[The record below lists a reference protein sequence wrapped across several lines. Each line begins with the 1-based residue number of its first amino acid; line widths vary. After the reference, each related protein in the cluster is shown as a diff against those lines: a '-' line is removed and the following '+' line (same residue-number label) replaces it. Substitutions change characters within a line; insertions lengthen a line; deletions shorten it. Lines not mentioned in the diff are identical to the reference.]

1 MAPKSRYWSLW
12 LGGIPASSTH
22 SDVRDWLW
30 STTGLSV
37 AEVQMVRGPAGS
49 TMGSAILRFNTHTS
63 AKTALNL
70 LQGTQVRF
78 WHQRFTVQWSKD
90 SAAWPM
96 EDKAVQTDLDTVE
109 EGVQAVTGTVE
120 EGVQAVTG
128 TVEQEVQTAEDDDD
142 VPQGDGSPTE
152 ASTMKVSPTSRA
164 SSETASPAT
173 QSEEEC
179 PTVLVPP
186 GEAGEKFRERAEVI
200 RELASAQTE
209 VDRVK
214 EELKKVKEEETESCE
229 GEASS
234 SQPLK
239 KVKLEHKG

>member
-1 MAPKSRYWSLW
+1 
-12 LGGIPASSTH
+12 
-22 SDVRDWLW
+22 
-30 STTGLSV
+30 
-37 AEVQMVRGPAGS
+37 
-49 TMGSAILRFNTHTS
+49 MGSAILRFNTHTS

-70 LQGTQVRF
+70 LQGTKVRF

-120 EGVQAVTG
+120 
-128 TVEQEVQTAEDDDD
+128 QEVQTTEDDDD

-239 KVKLEHKG
+239 KVKLEHQG

>member
-12 LGGIPASSTH
+12 LGGIPASSIH

-37 AEVQMVRGPAGS
+37 AEVQMVRGPARS

-120 EGVQAVTG
+120 
-128 TVEQEVQTAEDDDD
+128 QEVQTTEDDDD
-142 VPQGDGSPTE
+142 VPQSDGSPTE
-152 ASTMKVSPTSRA
+152 ASTMKVSFTSRA